1 MRVLHSILYNSIC
14 ICITVMKVMK
24 EGYSTLIINWF
35 IRSQAREQGLAW
47 MLFCVVAVFFF
58 CNLLALVVNILE
70 VGRVASAGQ
79 INLGLVALLF
89 SFILFK
95 VLSQQ
100 EDFSPLKQ
108 YFLATWSQDFKWSII
123 YFWIKIWAMPG
134 SKRLEFKTEAREFS
148 LHFPRFIFL
157 KIERIFSYIY
167 VKNFSKSFISL

>member
-1 MRVLHSILYNSIC
+1 MTKTINLHDDNYDDNIEVYFMINIERMEKHLLKIFQLTFTLFFLIFWDMTQSNLSLYGLTPDFLFSSDNNWL
-14 ICITVMKVMK
+14 VM
-24 EGYSTLIINWF
+24 

-70 VGRVASAGQ
+70 VGLVASAGQ
-79 INLGLVALLF
+79 INLGLAALLF

-100 EDFSPLKQ
+100 KDFSPLKQ

-123 YFWIKIWAMPG
+123 YF
-134 SKRLEFKTEAREFS
+134 E
-148 LHFPRFIFL
+148 
-157 KIERIFSYIY
+157 
-167 VKNFSKSFISL
+167 